1 MTYRLFHRDSGFVK
15 AVPDVYRERVS
26 RDNTSA
32 RVCIDLGPNTL
43 RMSNADAVSLADA
56 LIDATESRP
65 RPYGWVRRRRERKP
79 ALNRGNHAVP
89 TPATPVWTSASS
101 DYNHPDN

>member
-1 MTYRLFHRDSGFVK
+1 MTYRFFDPNHGFVK
-15 AVPDVYRERVS
+15 AVPDVFRERVS
-26 RDNTSA
+26 KDGTSA

-43 RMSNADAVSLADA
+43 RMSNADAVRLADA

-79 ALNRGNHAVP
+79 ALNRGNHAKP
-89 TPATPVWTSASS
+89 TPATPAWTSASAA
-101 DYNHPDN
+101 YNYPES